1 MSPRLRSV
9 ALVTG
14 ILVAA
19 VAAGWAVGQ
28 VFGGDSG
35 ADEMGV
41 FSALLLRGLI
51 FGSVN
56 ALVAV
61 GLVFVYRAARVIN
74 FSQAGFGALAAVLYL
89 LLREGW
95 GWGFWTAFGAA
106 FATALVAGL
115 VFEVAILRR
124 FATAPRLVVTV
135 VTIAMLQTLLGV
147 AVAMPE
153 WFGFAPDPETGITVL
168 PTAPPSTPFQELEMT
183 FGRVLFNGNQ
193 FAGLVLCTLAL
204 LGLAAFLRFTTLGTA
219 IRGAAEN
226 RERASQLGIDVDGL
240 STVVWVIV
248 AGIGAVAAL
257 ASTIGGSSS
266 LSSTVGLAG
275 GFFGVGTLLRGLA
288 PAVLARMEN
297 LPVAAAGGVAV
308 GIFEETVRWS
318 TGQAATVDLVLL
330 VVVVGALLFQR
341 RGEARVDVEAGG
353 SWEATEE
360 IRGIPHELADLGTVK
375 RGVRRFLWTIGAVLA
390 FYPWVMS
397 PSQTATGSIYAIFGI
412 VGISLVILTGWGGQ
426 ISLGQ
431 FGFAAFGAVLGAW
444 LTTEVGAPFLL
455 ALPLAALLTAA
466 VAVLV
471 GLPALRIRGLF
482 LAVSTLAFAVVAH
495 TFLVNERYF
504 GWLLP
509 DIIERPRILWI
520 DTGKGE
526 RVYYYV
532 CLAVLFFAIFTAQ
545 GLRKS
550 RTGRLLIA
558 MRDNERAAQSFTIN
572 LVRTRLTAFAM
583 SGFLAGAAGVLFAH
597 LQTSIGQTSFDASR
611 SVDMFLMAVLGGLGS
626 VYTVLVGALYLGTVS
641 IVIGSTGG
649 QLLASGAGVLLVLMF
664 FPTGLGSVAFQVRDG
679 WLRRIAH
686 RNRIIV
692 PSLISG
698 RLKEGDEARIPIASR
713 IDDAAEV
720 ESRYELVDSAIGDQG
735 KSQFTKVW
743 RY

>member
-1 MSPRLRSV
+1 MTPRTRTPVL
-9 ALVTG
+9 
-14 ILVAA
+14 
-19 VAAGWAVGQ
+19 AAGVLVGAVVAGFAVGEL
-28 VFGGDSG
+28 FG
-35 ADEMGV
+35 ADRGGV
-41 FSALLLRGLI
+41 PKEVLFGRGLI

-56 ALVAV
+56 AVVAV

-74 FSQAGFGALAAVLYL
+74 FSQAGFGAVSAVLYL
-89 LLREGW
+89 LFRDAW
-95 GWGFWTAFGAA
+95 GWGFWLA
-106 FATALVAGL
+106 FAASIAVALTAGL
-115 VFEVAILRR
+115 VFEVAVLRR
-124 FATAPRLVVTV
+124 FSRSPRLVLTV
-135 VTIAMLQTLLGV
+135 VTIAMLQVLLGI
-147 AVAMPE
+147 AVALPR
-153 WFGFAPDPETGITVL
+153 WFGFVPDPDTGISPL
-168 PTAPPSTPFQELEMT
+168 PTTAPSTPFDHVT
-183 FGRVLFNGNQ
+183 WRWGDIIFNGNQ
-193 FAGLVLCTLAL
+193 LAGLCLCAMGLA
-204 LGLAAFLRFTTLGTA
+204 GLAAFLRYTRLGTA

-248 AGIGAVAAL
+248 AGVGAIAAL
-257 ASTIGGSSS
+257 SAVVGSSS
-266 LSSTVGLAG
+266 SLNSTVNLAT
-275 GFFGVGTLLRGLA
+275 GFFGLSTLLRGLA
-288 PAVLARMEN
+288 PAVVARMDS
-297 LPVAAAGGVAV
+297 LPIAAAAGIAV
-308 GIFEETVRWS
+308 GMFEEAVRWA
-318 TGQAATVDLVLL
+318 TRQAATVDLALL
-330 VVVVGALLFQR
+330 VIVVVALLLQR
-341 RGEARVDVEAGG
+341 RGEARVDTEAGS

-360 IRGIPHELADLGTVK
+360 IRGIPHELAGLGTVK
-375 RGVRRFLWTIGAVLA
+375 RGVRRFLWLIAGVLA

-431 FGFAAFGAVLGAW
+431 FGFAAVGAVIGGW
-444 LTTEVGAPFLL
+444 MTTEVGLPFLL
-455 ALPLAALLTAA
+455 ALPLASLVTAA
-466 VAVLV
+466 VAVGV
-471 GLPALRIRGLF
+471 GVPALRIQGLF
-482 LAVSTLAFAVVAH
+482 LAVSTMAFAVVAH
-495 TFLVNERYF
+495 TFVVNERYF

-509 DIIERPRILWI
+509 EFVERPQILWV

-532 CLAVLFFAIFTAQ
+532 CLAVLFLAIFAAQ
-545 GLRKS
+545 GLRRS

-558 MRDNERAAQSFTIN
+558 MRENERAAQSFTIN

-597 LQTSIGQTSFDASR
+597 LQTSIGQASYGATR

-641 IVIGSTGG
+641 IVVGSTGG
-649 QLLASGAGVLLVLMF
+649 QLLASGGGVLLVLMF

-679 WLRRIAH
+679 WLRRVAQ

-698 RLKEGDEARIPIASR
+698 RLKEGDEAKIPVGPR
-713 IDDAAEV
+713 TDDAAEV
-720 ESRYELVDSAIGDQG
+720 PTRYELVDSAIGDQG